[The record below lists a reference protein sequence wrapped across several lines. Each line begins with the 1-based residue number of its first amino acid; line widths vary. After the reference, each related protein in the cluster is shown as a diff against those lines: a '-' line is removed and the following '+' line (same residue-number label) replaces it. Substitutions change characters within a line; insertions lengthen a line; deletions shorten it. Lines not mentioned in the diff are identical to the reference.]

1 MTFKIAIQFEDGATR
16 FIACAPTETISDA
29 AYRQNIN
36 IPLDCR
42 DGACGTCRGFCES
55 GVLDM
60 PASSYIDDALTAE
73 DAAAGF
79 ILACQARPRSDLVIQ
94 VPASAAACKS
104 GPARHAGTIAAVERL
119 SASTIR
125 FSVDLES
132 PVGFLPGQY
141 VKVDIPGTSLTRAY
155 SFSSAPGSSQA
166 SFVVR
171 NVPDGRMS
179 GFLTG
184 QAQAGQAIG
193 MAGPYGSFYLRE
205 VVRPVLFLA
214 GGTGIAPFL
223 SMLEALAG
231 QGSAHPVRMVFGVT
245 YDHDLVAI
253 EQLDALAARL
263 PGFEYRTCVANAD
276 SEHARKGYV
285 TAHIEPEW
293 LNGGDA
299 DVYLCGPVPM
309 VEAVRGWLDASGQAP
324 KNFHYEKFSAS
335 TDA

>member
-1 MTFKIAIQFEDGATR
+1 MTFTIALQFEDGATR

-42 DGACGTCRGFCES
+42 DGACGTCRGLCES
-55 GVLDM
+55 GVVDM
-60 PASSYIDDALTAE
+60 PPSSYIDDALTPE

-79 ILACQARPRSDLVIQ
+79 ILACQARPRSDLVLQ
-94 VPASAAACKS
+94 VPASSASCKS
-104 GPARHAGTIAAVERL
+104 GPASHAGTIAAVEQV

-125 FSVDLES
+125 FCVDMGN

-141 VKVDIPGTSLTRAY
+141 VQVGIPGTSFKRAY
-155 SFSSAPGSSQA
+155 SFSSAPGSSMA

-171 NVPDGRMS
+171 NVPNGRMS
-179 GFLTG
+179 TFLTD
-184 QAQAGQAIG
+184 QAQAGQAIA
-193 MAGPYGSFYLRE
+193 MAGPYGSFYLRD

-223 SMLEALAG
+223 SMLEALAQ
-231 QGSAHPVRMVFGVT
+231 QGCAQPVRMVFGVT
-245 YDHDLVAI
+245 NDIDLVALD
-253 EQLDALAARL
+253 ELDALAARL
-263 PGFEYRTCVANAD
+263 PGFEYRTCVADPD
-276 SEHARKGYV
+276 SEHPRKGYV
-285 TAHIEPEW
+285 TAHIESEW

-309 VEAVRGWLDASGQAP
+309 VEAVRGWLDASGQPP

-335 TDA
+335 IDA